1 MSKAIIFPIIIAL
14 CAAASL
20 TAEDPQFPGIVGA
33 LHFGSRQPTWRPD
46 WPDDVPPDAF
56 AVRGSRVPRSLT
68 VTVEA
73 TGEGAADGPGAE
85 YAAAWSPPGS
95 VVRRPLFTPG
105 AAYSLSLDYDA
116 AGRVR
121 GYKVEP
127 LAEEAGAG
135 GSPAPSGETVV
146 LAYGPDGSLVSAE
159 RKSEGKR
166 TAVSFAREGD
176 RLEELSFDE
185 EGVPTGRVS
194 WRFAGEHL
202 VAADVYGENGEVS
215 ASIRYDYD
223 SDGRAVR
230 VEAGEYAAE
239 AFYDASGRPRLLS
252 VRSGPEGKTE
262 VRRYQWDERGLLVKE
277 FSTDDEG
284 TEFET
289 AYTYA
294 FDAAG
299 EWIVRDSARMVERF
313 GAGFPEKGPRV
324 LRKIHY

>member
-1 MSKAIIFPIIIAL
+1 MMRKAIIFPIIISL
-14 CAAASL
+14 CAAVIL
-20 TAEDPQFPGIVGA
+20 TAEDPQFPGIIGV
-33 LHFGSRQPTWRPD
+33 LRFGLLRPDWRPD
-46 WPDDVPPDAF
+46 WPADVPPDAF

-68 VTVEA
+68 VAVEA
-73 TGEGAADGPGAE
+73 AGEGAADGPGAE
-85 YAAAWSPPGS
+85 YAAAWSPS
-95 VVRRPLFTPG
+95 AVRRPLFTPDSV
-105 AAYSLSLDYDA
+105 YFLSFDYDA

-121 GYKVEP
+121 GFRIEP
-127 LAEEAGAG
+127 LARPSGDG
-135 GSPAPSGETVV
+135 GSPAPSVETVV

-166 TAVSFAREGD
+166 TAVSFSREGN
-176 RLEELSFDE
+176 RVEEFSFDE
-185 EGVPTGRVS
+185 EGVPVGRVS

-202 VAADVYGENGEVS
+202 VAADVYGEDGEVS
-215 ASIRYDYD
+215 ASTRYDYD
-223 SDGRAVR
+223 SAGRVVR

-239 AFYDASGRPRLLS
+239 AVYDASLRPRLLS
-252 VRSGPEGKTE
+252 IRSAPEGKTE

-284 TEFET
+284 TELET

-299 EWIVRDSARMVERF
+299 EWTVRNSARMVERF
-313 GAGFPEKGPRV
+313 GAKLPEKGPRV